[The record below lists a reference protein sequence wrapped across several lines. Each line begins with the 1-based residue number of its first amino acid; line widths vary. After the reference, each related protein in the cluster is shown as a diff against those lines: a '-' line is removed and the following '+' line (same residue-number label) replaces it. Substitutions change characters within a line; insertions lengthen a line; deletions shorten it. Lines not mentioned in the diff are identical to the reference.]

1 MIGTVGQTSVREKG
15 ETFKVPERDSNVK
28 VENSSASI
36 CSVSSYNAMYVPGLV
51 GGQPLKILVD
61 WVSSDSCISA
71 GT

>member
-1 MIGTVGQTSVREKG
+1 MIGTVGETSVREKG

-28 VENSSASI
+28 VENSSVSI

>member
-28 VENSSASI
+28 VENSS
-36 CSVSSYNAMYVPGLV
+36 VSSYNAVYVPGLV
-51 GGQPLKILVD
+51 GGQPIKILVD

>member
-15 ETFKVPERDSNVK
+15 ETFKVLERNSNVK

-36 CSVSSYNAMYVPGLV
+36 RSVSSYNAMYVPGLV
-51 GGQPLKILVD
+51 GGQPIKILVD

>member
-15 ETFKVPERDSNVK
+15 ETFKVPERNSNVK

-36 CSVSSYNAMYVPGLV
+36 RSVSSYNAMYVPELV
-51 GGQPLKILVD
+51 GGQPIKILVD